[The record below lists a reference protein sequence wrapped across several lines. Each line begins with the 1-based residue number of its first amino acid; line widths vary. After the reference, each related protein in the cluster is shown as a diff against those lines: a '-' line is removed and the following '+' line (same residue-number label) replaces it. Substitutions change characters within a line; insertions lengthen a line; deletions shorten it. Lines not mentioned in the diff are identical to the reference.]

1 MHLDYPTLEWVRD
14 YLRDHPGSTA
24 PQIAEAWYP
33 IEVQQDRYAWQ
44 MAKDKVRRRIGR
56 LCQWGMAE
64 RVNVLAG
71 RGEHATYRY
80 KEVDY

>member
-33 IEVQQDRYAWQ
+33 IEV
-44 MAKDKVRRRIGR
+44 
-56 LCQWGMAE
+56 
-64 RVNVLAG
+64 
-71 RGEHATYRY
+71 
-80 KEVDY
+80 

>member
-1 MHLDYPTLEWVRD
+1 MHLDYPTIEWVRD

-33 IEVQQDRYAWQ
+33 AEVQEDRIAWQ
-44 MAKDKVRRRIGR
+44 MAKDKVRRRIQR
-56 LCQWGMAE
+56 LIQWGMAE
-64 RVNVLAG
+64 RVNDLAG
-71 RGEHATYRY
+71 RSQHATYRT